1 MVMDHIAGLVP
12 RIFPSVSVG
21 KGTGNSSPK
30 IMVEVYVPLET
41 RVTNGGCRKE
51 CGPYDDCVCSYFL

>member
-12 RIFPSVSVG
+12 RIFLSVSVG

-51 CGPYDDCVCSYFL
+51 CGP